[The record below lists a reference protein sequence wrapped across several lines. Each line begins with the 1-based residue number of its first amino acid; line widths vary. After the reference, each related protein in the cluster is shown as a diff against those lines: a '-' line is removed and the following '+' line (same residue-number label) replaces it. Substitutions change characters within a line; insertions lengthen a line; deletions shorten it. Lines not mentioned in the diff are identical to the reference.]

1 MTENHFYNL
10 YWLLNVLVPL
20 KCEGSVLFFFWH
32 DGKLN
37 ILGGLTGFNVVLSS
51 SHHSTVTWTLP
62 APHFPHQFSPY
73 KAHLGNLLGLSLH
86 VQPSYSTCQLS
97 VTICLPL
104 WVLLPACLP
113 PAYRLALFE
122 YYFEVLHFTHAF
134 TFYAAICFYSFYISE
149 ANIVLLYLLQYIY
162 LTATISL
169 KITILQRNNMINLW
183 CYNTQHYIK

>member
-51 SHHSTVTWTLP
+51 SHRSTVTWTLP
-62 APHFPHQFSPY
+62 APHFPHQLSPY

-86 VQPSYSTCQLS
+86 VQPSYSAEPAECDHLS
-97 VTICLPL
+97 AFVGLVTRLLTALLCLSTIL
-104 WVLLPACLP
+104 RYCTLLMH
-113 PAYRLALFE
+113 
-122 YYFEVLHFTHAF
+122 LHFMLLSAF
-134 TFYAAICFYSFYISE
+134 TPFTFQKQILYFFIYSNTFIWQ
-149 ANIVLLYLLQYIY
+149 LQFLWRSQFCKETIWSTYD
-162 LTATISL
+162 ATIL
-169 KITILQRNNMINLW
+169 NII
-183 CYNTQHYIK
+183 